1 MVAFDYEDERKKFT
15 WDIPE
20 DYNFL
25 DNIGRWTKKRTK
37 LMAIT
42 EHPDGE
48 VEKATYWEVWDNAM
62 RFGNILRD
70 SDIQKGDRILVI
82 LPRGIDV
89 YVSSFGIW
97 AIGGVVVPGTIM
109 LRRRDIEYRIFDAG
123 IKALITGDAEVAA
136 EMDTLKDK
144 ISIDNLFFLGEREGW
159 RNLRVEANL
168 ASRELEL
175 EKIKK
180 VMLLPSTIPL
190 GPRARQKE

>member
-1 MVAFDYEDERKKFT
+1 MGKEMVAFDYEDERKKFT

-144 ISIDNLFFLGEREGW
+144 ISIDNLFFLPKFYPW
-159 RNLRVEANL
+159 L
-168 ASRELEL
+168 
-175 EKIKK
+175 
-180 VMLLPSTIPL
+180 
-190 GPRARQKE
+190 